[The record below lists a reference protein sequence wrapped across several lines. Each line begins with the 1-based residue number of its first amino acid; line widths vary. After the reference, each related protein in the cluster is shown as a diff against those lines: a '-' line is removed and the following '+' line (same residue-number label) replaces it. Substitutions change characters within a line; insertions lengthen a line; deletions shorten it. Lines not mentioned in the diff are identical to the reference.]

1 MIIGEHNREDEL
13 NVNPCKTKKLSNM
26 RAAGKD
32 EAVVL
37 TPVLPMTLERA
48 IQFIRE
54 DEMIEV
60 TPSSIRLRKNVL
72 SAQKRKVQSR
82 R

>member
-1 MIIGEHNREDEL
+1 
-13 NVNPCKTKKLSNM
+13 M

-32 EAVVL
+32 DAVTL
-37 TPVLPMTLERA
+37 TPALPMTLERA

-54 DEMIEV
+54 DELVEV
-60 TPSSIRLRKNVL
+60 TPSSIRLRKSVL
-72 SAQKRKVQSR
+72 SAQRRKVQSR